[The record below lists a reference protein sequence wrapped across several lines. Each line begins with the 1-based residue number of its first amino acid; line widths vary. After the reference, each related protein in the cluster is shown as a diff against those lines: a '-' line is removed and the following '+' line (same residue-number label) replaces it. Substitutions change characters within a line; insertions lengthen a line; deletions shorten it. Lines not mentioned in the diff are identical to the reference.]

1 MMKVMEFPV
10 EVQRSPDSIREMD
23 GEFLLPV
30 YPRYGVVLDHG
41 QGPYLYDA
49 EGHRYLDLMT
59 GLGVNV
65 LGHAHPRLV
74 EVYRE
79 QAGLLVHISNH
90 YANRYSAEL
99 AEKLCSLSGMGGAF
113 FSTAGTEA
121 VEGAIK
127 LARIVGRAGYGA
139 RKHGLV
145 ALEGGYHGRTM
156 GALSVTGQLKYREDF
171 EPGIPGVRF
180 AMRNDLES
188 LRNAVSDET
197 CAILLEPL
205 MGEGGV
211 RECSREFIAEARR
224 LADAHNALLIFDEI
238 QTGLGRTGR
247 WFAFESCGVK
257 PDVVVVGKA
266 LGGGLPLSAI
276 LVRRDLRDAFGPG
289 KHGSTLGGGPLACRL
304 GLEVISVIEDEGL
317 LSRVECSGAVLAAG
331 LRGMAAELEIA
342 GEARG
347 CGMLQGLDLGI
358 AARPVVEAGLGAG
371 LMLNAVQGNVLRFL
385 PPYILTDS
393 QIEFAVA
400 AVRALLTQAQV
411 DSRISL
417 AD

>member
-10 EVQRSPDSIREMD
+10 EVQCRPDSIREMD

-41 QGPYLYDA
+41 LGPYLYDA
-49 EGHRYLDLMT
+49 EGRRYLDLMT

-74 EVYRE
+74 EVFRE
-79 QAGLLVHISNH
+79 QAGLLVHVSNH

-99 AEKLCSLSGMGGAF
+99 AEKLCSLSGMGGVF

-139 RKHGLV
+139 QKHGIV

-156 GALSVTGQLKYREDF
+156 GALSVTGQQKYREDF
-171 EPGIPGVRF
+171 EPGMPGVRF
-180 AMRNDLES
+180 AVRNDLES
-188 LRNAVSDET
+188 LRSAVDDDT
-197 CAILLEPL
+197 CAILIELL

-238 QTGLGRTGR
+238 QTGMGRTGR
-247 WFAFESCGVK
+247 WFAFEGCGVR

-266 LGGGLPLSAI
+266 LGGGLPLSAM

-317 LSRVECSGAVLAAG
+317 LSRVESSGAALATG
-331 LRGMAAELEIA
+331 LRAIAEELEIA
-342 GEARG
+342 RDARG
-347 CGMLQGLDLGI
+347 RGMLQGLALGI
-358 AARPVVEAGLGAG
+358 PARPVVEAGFGAG
-371 LMLNAVQGNVLRFL
+371 LMLNAVQGTVLRFL

-393 QIEFAVA
+393 QIGSAVA
-400 AVRALLTQAQV
+400 TLGTLLKQVQV

>member
-1 MMKVMEFPV
+1 MMKVMEFSV
-10 EVQRSPDSIREMD
+10 EMQCSPDSIREMD

-41 QGPYLYDA
+41 LGPYLYDA
-49 EGHRYLDLMT
+49 EGRRYLDLMT

-74 EVYRE
+74 EVFRE
-79 QAGLLVHISNH
+79 QAGLLVHVSNH

-99 AEKLCSLSGMGGAF
+99 AEKLCLLSGMGGVF

-139 RKHGLV
+139 QKHGIV

-156 GALSVTGQLKYREDF
+156 GALSVTGQQKYREDF
-171 EPGIPGVRF
+171 EPGMPGVRF
-180 AMRNDLES
+180 AVRNDLES
-188 LRNAVSDET
+188 LRSAVDDDT
-197 CAILLEPL
+197 CAILIELV

-224 LADAHNALLIFDEI
+224 LANAHNALLIFDEI
-238 QTGLGRTGR
+238 QTGMGRTGR
-247 WFAFESCGVK
+247 WFAFEGCGVR

-266 LGGGLPLSAI
+266 LGGGLPLSAM

-317 LSRVECSGAVLAAG
+317 LSRVESSGAALAAG
-331 LRGMAAELEIA
+331 LRAITEDLEIA
-342 GEARG
+342 RDARG
-347 CGMLQGLDLGI
+347 LGMLQGLALGI
-358 AARPVVEAGLGAG
+358 PARPVVEAGFGAG
-371 LMLNAVQGNVLRFL
+371 LMLNAVQGTVLRFL

-393 QIEFAVA
+393 QIETAVA
-400 AVRALLTQAQV
+400 TLGTLLKQVQV

>member
-10 EVQRSPDSIREMD
+10 EVQSGPDSIREMD

-30 YPRYGVVLDHG
+30 YPRYGVVLDRG
-41 QGPYLYDA
+41 EGPYLIDA
-49 EGHRYLDLMT
+49 EGRRYLDLMT

-79 QAGLLVHISNH
+79 QAALLVHISNH

-99 AEKLCSLSGMGGAF
+99 AEKLCALSGMGGVF

-127 LARIVGRAGYGA
+127 LARTVGRSGYGA
-139 RKHGLV
+139 RKHVIV

-156 GALSVTGQLKYREDF
+156 GALSVTGQQKYREDF
-171 EPGIPGVRF
+171 EPGMPGVRF
-180 AMRNDLES
+180 AMRDDLES
-188 LRNAVSDET
+188 LRKLVDDDT
-197 CAILLEPL
+197 CAILIEPL

-211 RECSREFIAEARR
+211 RECSSEFLAEARR

-247 WFAFESCGVK
+247 WFAFERCGVR

-304 GLEVISVIEDEGL
+304 GLELISVIEGEGL
-317 LSRVECSGAVLAAG
+317 LERVERNGAALAAG
-331 LRGMAAELEIA
+331 LQSMADDLEIA
-342 GEARG
+342 RGARG
-347 CGMLQGLDLGI
+347 RGMLQGLALSI
-358 AARPVVEAGLGAG
+358 PARPVVEAGLGAG
-371 LMLNAVQGNVLRFL
+371 LMLNAVQGMVLRFL

-393 QIEFAVA
+393 QIEFAVETL
-400 AVRALLTQAQV
+400 RALLVQAQV
-411 DSRISL
+411 DSRVPL